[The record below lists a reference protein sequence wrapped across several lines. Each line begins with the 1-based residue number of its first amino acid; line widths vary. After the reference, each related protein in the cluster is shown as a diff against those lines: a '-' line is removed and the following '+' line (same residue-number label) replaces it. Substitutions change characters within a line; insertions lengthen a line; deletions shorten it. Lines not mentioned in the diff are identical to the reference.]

1 MVQDR
6 NKSHADFYRDSLG
19 ETCCVST
26 TCLRVRKG
34 GKGRTDARG
43 GDEGLEP
50 AWVAGDSMR
59 HGAEPKQ
66 VGLKH
71 GRSKA

>member
-1 MVQDR
+1 MLDSAQTVLAR
-6 NKSHADFYRDSLG
+6 LAVSPRCVYESEREGGRRD
-19 ETCCVST
+19 
-26 TCLRVRKG
+26 
-34 GKGRTDARG
+34 AWA

-59 HGAEPKQ
+59 HGAEPKH